1 MLSFISGA
9 VCTLAGLV
17 LLLPWLRTIPGMATL
32 PQLPW
37 PAGAVGLVAIVIVA
51 GLNFGATPAPPS
63 FAAPSANASAPATGN
78 SWADVADAMGRGVA
92 ALPAPGADKDTGRAG
107 SMDAAIAA
115 LQARLASSGGSN
127 DDWELLAK
135 SYEFLG
141 RPQEAAQAR
150 SHQLPATKAAPAAP
164 ANSSAPA
171 STAVTGE
178 VRLAPALAARAP
190 AGTTLFIMA
199 KSVDSPGAPVAVY
212 RGSVGAWPLK
222 FSLDDSQSMLPGRT
236 LSNAGR
242 VTIEARISH
251 SGQPLATAGDL
262 QGTSAII
269 NPQVRQPVNILID
282 TVIR

>member
-17 LLLPWLRTIPGMATL
+17 LLLPWLRTIPGLGTL
-32 PQLPW
+32 PALPW
-37 PAGAVGLVAIVIVA
+37 PAGAAALIAIVIVA
-51 GLNFGATPAPPS
+51 GLNLGGTPAPQS
-63 FAAPSANASAPATGN
+63 HAAATVNAPATGN

-92 ALPAPGADKDTGRAG
+92 GLPASGAKDTGRAG
-107 SMDAAIAA
+107 SMDTAIAA
-115 LQARLASSGGSN
+115 LQARLAKSGGSD

-135 SYEFLG
+135 SYDFLG

-150 SHQLPATKAAPAAP
+150 AHQLPATKLAPAAP
-164 ANSSAPA
+164 TDSSAPV
-171 STAVTGE
+171 STEVTGE
-178 VRLAPALAARAP
+178 VMLAPNLAARAA
-190 AGTTLFIMA
+190 AGTTLFIIA
-199 KSVDSPGAPVAVY
+199 KSVNSPGAPVAVY

-222 FSLDDSQSMLPGRT
+222 FSLDDSQSMLPGRS

-269 NPQVRQPVNILID
+269 NPQVRQPVKILID